1 MVYCSTVFTIRS
13 CFVMSLSANLKTVVK
28 KTVVHTKEVDFLHRN
43 IRMKKRREISMKW
56 LVFLVVSAGI
66 GTAAMTLFERA
77 GVNVWISR
85 GVGAL
90 AAAIAGIIVY
100 KLLTKE
106 K

>member
-1 MVYCSTVFTIRS
+1 
-13 CFVMSLSANLKTVVK
+13 
-28 KTVVHTKEVDFLHRN
+28 
-43 IRMKKRREISMKW
+43 MKW